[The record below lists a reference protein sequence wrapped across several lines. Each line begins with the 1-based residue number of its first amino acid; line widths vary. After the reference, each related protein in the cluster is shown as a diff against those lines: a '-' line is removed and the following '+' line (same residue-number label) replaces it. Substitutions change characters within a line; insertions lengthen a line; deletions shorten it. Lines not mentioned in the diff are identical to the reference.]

1 MVGLQVKDVVAELES
16 GYLAPSCK
24 AEGTVRS
31 ALFQPD
37 GYSLWE
43 LEAELGASSELRW
56 DEDHGDE
63 VVFVLAGELEL
74 DGAVCVPQTTVIVEA
89 GVPATA
95 RAVSDARILH
105 FGPATR
111 DAPMDGLL
119 GPALD
124 VGRQVHIVGPEDA
137 PQVGSGD
144 GPGAMYYADSS
155 CPTCRVAF
163 FEVHCGTAHVVSSH
177 THSQDEIIR
186 VMSGELRVGRVRVSA
201 GMSVA
206 IPGEH
211 RYGFRTPG
219 PYSFLNYRRDAS
231 LYVASP
237 GSTPIMEGA
246 EASRQMA
253 SGQELG

>member
-16 GYLAPSCK
+16 GYLAPSCE
-24 AEGTVRS
+24 AEGAVRS
-31 ALFQPD
+31 ALFHPD

-43 LEAELGASSELRW
+43 LEAELAAGSELRW
-56 DEDHGDE
+56 GADHGDE
-63 VVFVLAGELEL
+63 VVFVLDGGLEL
-74 DGAVCVPQTTVIVEA
+74 DGTVCDPQTAVIVEA
-89 GVPATA
+89 GVSAIA
-95 RAVSDARILH
+95 RAVSDTRILH
-105 FGPATR
+105 FGPATA
-111 DAPMDGLL
+111 DAPVDGLL

-124 VGRQVHIVGPEDA
+124 TGRQVHVVGREDA

-144 GPGAMYYADSS
+144 GPGAVYYADSS
-155 CPTCRVAF
+155 CPTCRIAF
-163 FEVHCGTAHVVSSH
+163 FEVHCGTPHIISSH

-186 VMSGELRVGRVRVSA
+186 VMSGELRVGRVTVSA
-201 GMSVA
+201 GMSIAV
-206 IPGEH
+206 PGEL

-231 LYVASP
+231 LYVGAP
-237 GSTPIMEGA
+237 GSTPIVEGA